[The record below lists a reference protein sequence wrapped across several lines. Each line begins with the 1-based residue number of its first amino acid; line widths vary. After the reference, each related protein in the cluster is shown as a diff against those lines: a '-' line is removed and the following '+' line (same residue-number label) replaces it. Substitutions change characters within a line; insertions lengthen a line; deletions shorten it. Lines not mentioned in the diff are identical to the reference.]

1 MLEEMFDH
9 VVLDLVAGCT
19 ARLVGGFF
27 FPDVYQQDLVGVCS
41 IFVGGVIV

>member
-1 MLEEMFDH
+1 MLEEMFDY

-27 FPDVYQQDLVGVCS
+27 FLMFIS
-41 IFVGGVIV
+41 KI